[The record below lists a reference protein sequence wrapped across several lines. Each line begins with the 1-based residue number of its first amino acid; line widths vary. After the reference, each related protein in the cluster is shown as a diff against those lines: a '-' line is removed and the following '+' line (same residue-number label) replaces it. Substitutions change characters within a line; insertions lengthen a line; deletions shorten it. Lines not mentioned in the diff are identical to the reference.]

1 MDGYHIPS
9 FADWKEQDVMNIKVY
24 QDSQGNKVYGFTD
37 GGDAKTAESRLAM
50 YEPMES
56 MDGGGGGE
64 TWQEGL
70 RRLEKEMEIDMLR
83 FELEDAVLDPETN
96 TEEGAAFGKANV
108 APASASLVDR
118 PPFVEPFDKGQ
129 SHTYHKLKTN
139 KLKTK
144 RLQRKDLDRFLQ
156 DPPHASLKEAMDLSQ
171 K

>member
-1 MDGYHIPS
+1 MGDYPMPS
-9 FADWKEQDVMNIKVY
+9 SNEWENQDVMKIKVY

-37 GGDAKTAESRLAM
+37 GADAKTAESRLAM

-64 TWQEGL
+64 TWQVGL

-108 APASASLVDR
+108 APASASLVNR
-118 PPFVEPFDKGQ
+118 NTFFEPFDIGQ
-129 SHTYHKLKTN
+129 SRTYHNVKTN
-139 KLKTK
+139 TDGKP
-144 RLQRKDLDRFLQ
+144 RLPSPKPRLRHDGAKAALD
-156 DPPHASLKEAMDLSQ
+156 SSK

>member
-1 MDGYHIPS
+1 MDDYHIPS
-9 FADWKEQDVMNIKVY
+9 FAEWNDQDVMKIKVY

-70 RRLEKEMEIDMLR
+70 RRVEKEMEIDMLR
-83 FELEDAVLDPETN
+83 FELEDAVLDRETN
-96 TEEGAAFGKANV
+96 TAEGAAFGKANV
-108 APASASLVDR
+108 APASASLVNR
-118 PPFVEPFDKGQ
+118 NTLFEPFDKGQ

-139 KLKTK
+139 DTLEDRLHRKLKTAFM
-144 RLQRKDLDRFLQ
+144 Q
-156 DPPHASLKEAMDLSQ
+156 EAMDSSQ

>member
-1 MDGYHIPS
+1 MRDYPIPS
-9 FADWKEQDVMNIKVY
+9 SIEWENQDVMKIKVY

-37 GGDAKTAESRLAM
+37 GG
-50 YEPMES
+50 EPKES

-70 RRLEKEMEIDMLR
+70 RRHREEMEMDMLR
-83 FELEDAVLDPETN
+83 FEVEDAVLDPDALLDQEKK

-108 APASASLVDR
+108 APASASLVNR
-118 PPFVEPFDKGQ
+118 NTFFEPFDKGQ

-139 KLKTK
+139 DTLEDRLHRKLKTA
-144 RLQRKDLDRFLQ
+144 FM
-156 DPPHASLKEAMDLSQ
+156 KEAMDSSQ

>member
-1 MDGYHIPS
+1 MPS
-9 FADWKEQDVMNIKVY
+9 SNEWENQDVMKIKVY

-64 TWQEGL
+64 TWQVGL
-70 RRLEKEMEIDMLR
+70 RRHREEMEIDMLR

-96 TEEGAAFGKANV
+96 TKEGAAFGKANV
-108 APASASLVDR
+108 ALASASLVNR
-118 PPFVEPFDKGQ
+118 NTFFEPFDKGQ

-139 KLKTK
+139 DTLEDRLHRKLKTA
-144 RLQRKDLDRFLQ
+144 FM
-156 DPPHASLKEAMDLSQ
+156 KEAMDSSQ

>member
-1 MDGYHIPS
+1 MGDYPMPS
-9 FADWKEQDVMNIKVY
+9 SNEWENQDVMKIKVY

-64 TWQEGL
+64 KWQVGL

-108 APASASLVDR
+108 APASASLVNR
-118 PPFVEPFDKGQ
+118 NTFFEPFDKGQ
-129 SHTYHKLKTN
+129 SHTYHKIKTN
-139 KLKTK
+139 DTLEDHLHRKLKTA
-144 RLQRKDLDRFLQ
+144 FM
-156 DPPHASLKEAMDLSQ
+156 KEAIDSSQ

>member
-1 MDGYHIPS
+1 MGDYPMPS
-9 FADWKEQDVMNIKVY
+9 SNEWENQDVMKIKVY
-24 QDSQGNKVYGFTD
+24 QDFQGNKVYGFTD
-37 GGDAKTAESRLAM
+37 GADAKTAESRLAM

-70 RRLEKEMEIDMLR
+70 RRHREEMEMDMLR
-83 FELEDAVLDPETN
+83 FEVEDAVLDPDALLDQEKK

-108 APASASLVDR
+108 APASASLVNR
-118 PPFVEPFDKGQ
+118 NTFFEPFDKGQ

-139 KLKTK
+139 DTLEDRLHRKLKTA
-144 RLQRKDLDRFLQ
+144 FM
-156 DPPHASLKEAMDLSQ
+156 KEAMDSSQ

>member
-1 MDGYHIPS
+1 MDDYHIPS
-9 FADWKEQDVMNIKVY
+9 FAEWKDQDVMKIKVY

-37 GGDAKTAESRLAM
+37 GG
-50 YEPMES
+50 EPKES

-70 RRLEKEMEIDMLR
+70 RRHREEMEMDMLR
-83 FELEDAVLDPETN
+83 FEVDDAVLDPDALLDQEKK

-108 APASASLVDR
+108 APASASLVNR
-118 PPFVEPFDKGQ
+118 NTFFEPFDKGQ

-139 KLKTK
+139 DTLEDRLHRKLKTAFM
-144 RLQRKDLDRFLQ
+144 Q
-156 DPPHASLKEAMDLSQ
+156 EAMDSSQ